1 MNSNDYENLLREG
14 SSAQKSG
21 LIIYILSITTLI
33 IGIVYSNIIFIF
45 GSSLLQL
52 AGYIRFKFNTLGA
65 FIEFVKTYCQFNEN
79 GYLHVIFMYPMIF
92 LLHYIIFYI
101 FS

>member
-45 GSSLLQL
+45 ISSLLQL

-65 FIEFVKTYCQFNEN
+65 FIEYVKLYVQVNPN
-79 GYLHVIFMYPMIF
+79 GYLHIIFMYPLIF